1 MNIPRRQ
8 FLHLGV
14 GAFALP
20 AISRAARAQGYPSRP
35 ITLVVP
41 FAPGGLADVIGRIV
55 AEGMRPSLGQT
66 VIIENVGGAGGN
78 IGTGRVARAAPDGY
92 TLALGIWNTHVGNGA
107 IYALQYD
114 IVKDFE
120 PVALLAD
127 APLLLVA
134 NGAVPAN
141 DLSEFIAWLRA
152 NPDKTS
158 MGTVGAGSPG
168 HLLGILFQKQT
179 ETRFGLVA
187 YRGAGPMTQDVVPGQ
202 IEATFANPAT
212 SLPHVRSSSIKA
224 YAVTAKNRLA
234 VAPDIP
240 SVDEAG
246 FPGLHFSLWA
256 GLFAPRGT
264 PKDIINKLN
273 AAAVSTLDDPAARQK
288 LLDQGF
294 VIPPHEQQTPEALG
308 SYQKAEIAKWW
319 PIIKAAGI
327 KEE

>member
-1 MNIPRRQ
+1 MKLPRRKL
-8 FLHLGV
+8 LHL
-14 GAFALP
+14 AASAAALP
-20 AISRAARAQGYPSRP
+20 AVSRITRAETYPSRP

-41 FAPGGLADVIGRIV
+41 FVPGGLADVIGRIV
-55 AEGMRPSLGQT
+55 AEGMRFSLGQT

-92 TLALGIWNTHVGNGA
+92 TLVLGIWNTHVGNGA
-107 IYALQYD
+107 TYSLQYD

-141 DLSEFIAWLRA
+141 DLSEFIAWLRD

-179 ETRFGLVA
+179 GTRFGLVA
-187 YRGAGPMTQDVVPGQ
+187 YRGAGPMMQDVVAGQ

-212 SLPHVRSSSIKA
+212 SLPHVRAGSIKA
-224 YAVTAKNRLA
+224 FVVTAKNRLA

-246 FPGLHFSLWA
+246 FPGLHFSLW
-256 GLFAPRGT
+256 G
-264 PKDIINKLN
+264 
-273 AAAVSTLDDPAARQK
+273 
-288 LLDQGF
+288 
-294 VIPPHEQQTPEALG
+294 
-308 SYQKAEIAKWW
+308 W
-319 PIIKAAGI
+319 PLRA
-327 KEE
+327 

>member
-1 MNIPRRQ
+1 MKFPRRK
-8 FLHLGV
+8 FLHL
-14 GAFALP
+14 AACAAALP
-20 AISRAARAQGYPSRP
+20 AVSRIARAQGYPSRP

-92 TLALGIWNTHVGNGA
+92 TLVLGIWNTHVGNGA
-107 IYALQYD
+107 IYSLQYD

-134 NGAVPAN
+134 NAAVPAN
-141 DLSEFIAWLRA
+141 DLSEFIAWLKA
-152 NPDKTS
+152 NPDKIS

-168 HLLGILFQKQT
+168 HLLGILLQKQT
-179 ETRFGLVA
+179 GTRFGLVA
-187 YRGAGPMTQDVVPGQ
+187 YRGAGLMMQDVVAGQ
-202 IEATFANPAT
+202 IEVTFANPAT
-212 SLPHVRSSSIKA
+212 SLPHVRAGSIKA
-224 YAVTAKNRLA
+224 FVVTAKNRLA

-246 FPGLHFSLWA
+246 LPVLHFSLWA
-256 GLFAPRGT
+256 GLFAPKGM

-273 AAAVSTLDDPAARQK
+273 AAAISVLDDPAWRQK

-308 SYQKAEIAKWW
+308 EYQKSEIAKWW

-327 KEE
+327 KED